1 MLAFLKEVSEV
12 LVVMKMLPHMP
23 HEAVLNSVADQA
35 FFEADTDRYEAHGV
49 WDCRVL
55 WRSFDT
61 GCKQLCPWV
70 TYAGPDKLMWTSF
83 WHGLASP

>member
-35 FFEADTDRYEAHGV
+35 FFEADTDRYESHGV
-49 WDCRVL
+49 WDFV
-55 WRSFDT
+55 
-61 GCKQLCPWV
+61 V
-70 TYAGPDKLMWTSF
+70 E
-83 WHGLASP
+83 